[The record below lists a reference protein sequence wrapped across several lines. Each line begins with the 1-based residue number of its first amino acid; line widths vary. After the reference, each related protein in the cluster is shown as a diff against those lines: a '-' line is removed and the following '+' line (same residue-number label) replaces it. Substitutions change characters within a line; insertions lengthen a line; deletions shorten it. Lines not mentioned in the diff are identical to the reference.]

1 MNIAMCRL
9 FARPGGLRDWLYCG
23 RIPTVETVGFDM
35 PSLPGRVFYPNTLCL
50 SIVTPDLRNSVMN
63 SCSNVHFL

>member
-1 MNIAMCRL
+1 MNIAMCRP
-9 FARPGGLRDWLYCG
+9 FARHGGL
-23 RIPTVETVGFDM
+23 GFDI

-50 SIVTPDLRNSVMN
+50 SIVTPDFRNSVMN